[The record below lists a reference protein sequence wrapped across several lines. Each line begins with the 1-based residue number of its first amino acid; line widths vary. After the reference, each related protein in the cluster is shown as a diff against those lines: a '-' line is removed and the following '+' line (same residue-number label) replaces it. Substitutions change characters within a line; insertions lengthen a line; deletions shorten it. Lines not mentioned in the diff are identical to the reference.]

1 MLRNYYMFPWNQGKR
16 TYDGF
21 LSKLLIKKKK
31 KERKEYEVMRL
42 DWLFFGYWD
51 NRRNNWILLFSF
63 IY

>member
-31 KERKEYEVMRL
+31 KGKKRIWGYEVRL
-42 DWLFFGYWD
+42 TFLWLL
-51 NRRNNWILLFSF
+51 RQQKE
-63 IY
+63 